1 MVLKFW
7 KYFKA
12 FFKNENFVKK
22 KLMVEYVYMLMGDIY
37 LYPKKLQ
44 FVANG
49 QIVLVT
55 CIYKFNNVFFPAK
68 CGNTQTERD
77 Y

>member
-1 MVLKFW
+1 
-7 KYFKA
+7 
-12 FFKNENFVKK
+12 
-22 KLMVEYVYMLMGDIY
+22 MVEYVYMLMGDIY

-55 CIYKFNNVFFPAK
+55 CIYKFNNVFFSGK
-68 CGNTQTERD
+68 NVVIHRQKEIINMEKI
-77 Y
+77 YI

>member
-1 MVLKFW
+1 
-7 KYFKA
+7 
-12 FFKNENFVKK
+12 
-22 KLMVEYVYMLMGDIY
+22 MGDIY